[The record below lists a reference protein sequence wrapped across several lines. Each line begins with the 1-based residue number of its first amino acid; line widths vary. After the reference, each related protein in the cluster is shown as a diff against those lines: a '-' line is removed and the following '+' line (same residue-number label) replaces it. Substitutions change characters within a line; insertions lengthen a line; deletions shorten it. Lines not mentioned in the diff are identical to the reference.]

1 MHFSTRCLVRSMP
14 SRGFVATGSTE
25 LRTAY
30 VAMRA
35 GELLGVALER
45 LSVITCHLGNGVS
58 LAAVA
63 GGRSVDTTMGLT
75 PLEGIPMGTRS
86 GDIDP
91 ALVFHLMRQGKTLD
105 EVEHMLQ
112 HESGLFG
119 LSGRSQ
125 DVRELETAAKDGD
138 EVAAEALEVFAYR
151 VRKAIGSYCAVLGRV
166 DALVFT
172 GGIGQHS
179 AFMRRRILEGLQHMG
194 MQIDSARN
202 RNHAGDEGEV
212 SHVDSRVKILV
223 VPTNEELVIARE
235 VRDVLAKAKDIR

>member
-1 MHFSTRCLVRSMP
+1 
-14 SRGFVATGSTE
+14 
-25 LRTAY
+25 
-30 VAMRA
+30 
-35 GELLGVALER
+35 
-45 LSVITCHLGNGVS
+45 
-58 LAAVA
+58 
-63 GGRSVDTTMGLT
+63 
-75 PLEGIPMGTRS
+75 MGTRS

-91 ALVFHLMRQGKTLD
+91 ALVFHLMREGKTLD

-112 HESGLFG
+112 HKAVCWGFLGGLRTCVNWRRRLRMATRLPPRHSGSLCV
-119 LSGRSQ
+119 SGAQ
-125 DVRELETAAKDGD
+125 
-138 EVAAEALEVFAYR
+138 
-151 VRKAIGSYCAVLGRV
+151 AIGSSCAVLGRV

-235 VRDVLAKAKDIR
+235 GARREIFGKG

>member
-1 MHFSTRCLVRSMP
+1 
-14 SRGFVATGSTE
+14 
-25 LRTAY
+25 
-30 VAMRA
+30 
-35 GELLGVALER
+35 
-45 LSVITCHLGNGVS
+45 
-58 LAAVA
+58 
-63 GGRSVDTTMGLT
+63 
-75 PLEGIPMGTRS
+75 MGTRS

-91 ALVFHLMRQGKTLD
+91 ALVFHLMRAGKTLD

-112 HESGLFG
+112 HESGLVG

-125 DVRELETAAKDGD
+125 DVRELETAATD
-138 EVAAEALEVFAYR
+138 AAEALEGFAYR
-151 VRKAIGSYCAVLGRV
+151 VRKASGAYWAGLGRV

-235 VRDVLAKAKDIR
+235 VREVLAKAKVIR